1 MRLNKDLEELFE
13 VAGELHKVFTD
24 KTLDQ
29 LLPIA
34 IQIQRNK
41 ILEAGLKNIEDKIDI
56 LKSTLG

>member
-13 VAGELHKVFTD
+13 VAGELHKVFAD